1 MGIVRNAFKFIADDI
16 LNIDSGQQTQTQI
29 KTPVIK
35 DKKTQQISAG
45 VSKLKNQ
52 QIKKRKKRNT
62 TTKTSRYGISDDLLK
77 VGLSRTIGVS

>member
-1 MGIVRNAFKFIADDI
+1 MCIVRNAFKFIADDI
-16 LNIDSGQQTQTQI
+16 LNIDSGQQTQI

-35 DKKTQQISAG
+35 NNKTQQISAG

-62 TTKTSRYGISDDLLK
+62 TTKTSNYGISDDLLK

>member
-35 DKKTQQISAG
+35 NNKTQQISAG

-62 TTKTSRYGISDDLLK
+62 TTKTSNYGISDDLLK

>member
-16 LNIDSGQQTQTQI
+16 LNIDSGQQTQI

-35 DKKTQQISAG
+35 NNKTQQISAG

-62 TTKTSRYGISDDLLK
+62 TTKTSNYGISDDLLK